1 MTPRR
6 GISIIS
12 AIFYRFFDDHADE
25 LLRGGDD
32 DDAIH
37 REGLEYG
44 KGDIAGAGGHIDEH
58 EVHVLPVDIG
68 PELADRPGNDR
79 AAPDDGIAFLL
90 QQQVDGHDLGTEAGD
105 GGQHDLAE
113 AFGLFPD
120 AERLRDAGTGDI
132 GIEDGG
138 AVAQP
143 LHTDG
148 QQTGDEG
155 CLSVPGM
162 AGQVTRPNYVKV
174 KAQDEDMN
182 EVEYEGEGLLAR
194 AFCHE
199 LDHLDGH
206 MYTEL
211 VEGELHH
218 VSYDEEEE

>member
-1 MTPRR
+1 MLRCDAVKVAFAED
-6 GISIIS
+6 GMLLS
-12 AIFYRFFDDHADE
+12 AVGAGVGAHVLDDAEEGDIHHFGHFYRFFDDHADE

-44 KGDIAGAGGHIDEH
+44 EGDIAGAGGHIDEH

-120 AERLRDAGTGDI
+120 AERLRDTGAGDI

-138 AVAQP
+138 AVA
-143 LHTDG
+143 
-148 QQTGDEG
+148 
-155 CLSVPGM
+155 
-162 AGQVTRPNYVKV
+162 
-174 KAQDEDMN
+174 
-182 EVEYEGEGLLAR
+182 
-194 AFCHE
+194 
-199 LDHLDGH
+199 
-206 MYTEL
+206 
-211 VEGELHH
+211 
-218 VSYDEEEE
+218 